1 MREVPDRLRQA
12 SDLDTTLSAILGT
25 WYHAHPLQPVLNFWS
40 VSRERHQNLCTIA
53 LGPPAKDLNLQT
65 LCLFGSPYRD
75 SNFQPLGLFGSRYRE
90 LNLQPLGLFGSP
102 YRDSN
107 LQPLGLF
114 GSPCEREW
122 ESNPGWNWSCL
133 IIIHWWNSSSAL
145 KFTVSV
151 LLMQGSKVW
160 VQNL

>member
-1 MREVPDRLRQA
+1 MREVLDRLRQA
-12 SDLDTTLSAILGT
+12 SDLDTTLSAISGT
-25 WYHAHPLQPVLNFWS
+25 WYHAHPL
-40 VSRERHQNLCTIA
+40 QNLCTIA

-122 ESNPGWNWSCL
+122 ESNPG
-133 IIIHWWNSSSAL
+133 
-145 KFTVSV
+145 
-151 LLMQGSKVW
+151 
-160 VQNL
+160 